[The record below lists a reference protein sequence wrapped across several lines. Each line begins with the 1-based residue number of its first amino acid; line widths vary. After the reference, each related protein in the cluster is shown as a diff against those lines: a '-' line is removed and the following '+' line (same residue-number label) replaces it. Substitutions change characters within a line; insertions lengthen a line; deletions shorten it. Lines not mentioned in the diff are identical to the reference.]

1 MPTINKNA
9 VFNPVEDLTKNILD
23 YVPRATTT
31 EFGVV
36 AIGSGI
42 NVDALGRIYLD
53 TQEYSDRL
61 DAIEAE
67 ATSTTQQL
75 ITNVVQA
82 ANSATADSVTALN
95 RANTITTTIEGKL
108 PVINTA
114 ITDANTATQNAVVAT
129 TNANKAASFA
139 NTQRGWSP
147 VLQAVEISSTLT
159 VLKCVGYVGGTG
171 TAPTNNVGMYC
182 TATGFTANSAQA
194 LNIKGNTGSL
204 TVGSVISGATASV
217 TNVGSATSAVLNFVL
232 PKGDVGNSFTPK
244 GSVTT
249 SSTLPSNAALGDAY
263 IVKDTNSIAMF
274 GTAGWVITA
283 LTFQNPTDVVVSI
296 NGNKGAISLDKT
308 WVGLDK
314 VNNTADLD
322 KPIST
327 ATQAALNLKADAAT
341 TVNTS
346 LLGQANGVATLD
358 SAGLVKSQQL
368 PSYVDDVLEFATK
381 SAFPTTGE
389 TGKIYVETAGNTTY
403 RWSGTAYV
411 KITSGEVSSVNGYAG
426 VVNLTKADVGLG
438 SVDNTADSSKTVA
451 KAAKLTTPRNIN
463 GVAFD
468 GSANITI
475 TDSTK
480 LPLGG
485 TAVAATKLATP
496 RNINGVAFDGST
508 DITLPMPTKAS
519 LGLGDVD
526 NTSDADK
533 PVSMATQAALD
544 SKANNVD
551 VTNQINTL
559 TSALAQKLDST
570 ATAVAANK
578 LATARSFITNLASSA
593 ESNFDG
599 SANNSH
605 GVTGILPITNG
616 GTGASTALSARF
628 NLKALSRTD
637 ITTATDFNTLI
648 ESGTY
653 TILVT
658 GSSNAPVSYW
668 GVLEVFGSD
677 TDKTGNSIR
686 ILQRFTVDDSPI
698 KRSYERM
705 LKGATWTAWSQLAYV
720 NSSIT
725 GNAATASSLATART
739 FALTGDAT
747 GSLTFDGTA
756 DVVTAL
762 TLANSGVT
770 AGTYK
775 SVTVDDKG
783 RVTGGNEVV
792 TGLITS
798 TTATSTANVA
808 TTNTNTFL
816 NIIETVGSAV
826 SSVGSSTQIT
836 GSGTVTV
843 ASDTA
848 GKITITGSQTI
859 TGNAATATKL
869 QTARTINGI
878 SFDGTANITIADNT
892 KLPNSG
898 GTVSGALNFANSTW
912 NTVGDDTQFGDV
924 DLSGILGI
932 RSNNTADYVG
942 LGFYMAGAN
951 KTAPT
956 ALLKVLA
963 SGEADL
969 NVPLNCYLLKGNAT
983 SATKLETARTINGT
997 NFDGTTNIT
1006 TTNWGT
1012 TRTLTIGSSGKSVN
1026 GSANVSWSLAEIGAA
1041 PENHTHDYLPTSG
1054 GTLSGDLSV
1063 TGTITASGNIT
1074 AFSDARL
1081 KDNITKI
1088 PDALNKLNQ
1097 LKGVTYT
1104 RKDLASDAH
1113 YAGLIAQ
1120 DVQKVLPEAV
1130 AVTEGDIIAVDYNG
1144 VIGLLVEAVKELE
1157 TKVAILEGK

>member
-75 ITNVVQA
+75 IANVVQA

-114 ITDANTATQNAVVAT
+114 ITDADTATRNAVVAT

-147 VLQAVEISSTLT
+147 VLQAVEVSPTLT

-204 TVGSVISGATASV
+204 TVGSVVSGATASV

-232 PKGDVGNSFTPK
+232 PKGDTGNSFTPK

-249 SSTLPSNAALGDAY
+249 SSALPSNAALGDAY

-283 LTFQNPTDVVVSI
+283 LTFQNPTDAVVSI

-341 TVNTS
+341 AVNTS

-381 SAFPTTGE
+381 SAFPATGA
-389 TGKIYVETAGNTTY
+389 TGKIYVETTGNTTY

-451 KAAKLTTPRNIN
+451 KADKLT
-463 GVAFD
+463 
-468 GSANITI
+468 
-475 TDSTK
+475 
-480 LPLGG
+480 
-485 TAVAATKLATP
+485 TP

-519 LGLGDVD
+519 LGLGDID
-526 NTSDADK
+526 NTSDANK

-551 VTNQINTL
+551 VTNQVNTL

-593 ESNFDG
+593 ASNFDG

-605 GVTGILPITNG
+605 GVVGILPITNG

-653 TILVT
+653 TILVS
-658 GSSNAPVSYW
+658 GSSNAPVPNY

-677 TDKTGNSIR
+677 TDKTDNSIR

-705 LKGATWTAWSQLAYV
+705 LQGATWTAWSQLAYV

-725 GNAATASSLATART
+725 GNAATA
-739 FALTGDAT
+739 
-747 GSLTFDGTA
+747 
-756 DVVTAL
+756 
-762 TLANSGVT
+762 
-770 AGTYK
+770 
-775 SVTVDDKG
+775 
-783 RVTGGNEVV
+783 
-792 TGLITS
+792 
-798 TTATSTANVA
+798 
-808 TTNTNTFL
+808 
-816 NIIETVGSAV
+816 
-826 SSVGSSTQIT
+826 
-836 GSGTVTV
+836 
-843 ASDTA
+843 
-848 GKITITGSQTI
+848 
-859 TGNAATATKL
+859 TKL
-869 QTARTINGI
+869 QTAITINGI

-912 NTVGDDTQFGDV
+912 NTVGNDSQFGDV

-932 RSNNTADYVG
+932 RSNNTAAYVG
-942 LGFYMAGAN
+942 LGFYMAGAD

-956 ALLKVLA
+956 ALFKVL
-963 SGEADL
+963 SNGEADL
-969 NVPLNCYLLKGNAT
+969 NVPLNCYSFKGNAS
-983 SATKLETARTINGT
+983 SATKLATPRTIAVTGAAT
-997 NFDGTTNIT
+997 GSASFDGSSNLNISTTVSFADISAKPTTLAGYGIT
-1006 TTNWGT
+1006 DAAKTTE
-1012 TRTLTIGSSGKSVN
+1012 TI
-1026 GSANVSWSLAEIGAA
+1026 ANVSNPALVYASGTIQILTLAANGVLTCNLA
-1041 PENHTHDYLPTSG
+1041 SG
-1054 GTLSGDLSV
+1054 QSMTVLVPATTYTLDLSNFTTANSFTAISSSKLCTLV
-1063 TGTITASGNIT
+1063 LINISGTMYLYGTTAG
-1074 AFSDARL
+1074 
-1081 KDNITKI
+1081 
-1088 PDALNKLNQ
+1088 
-1097 LKGVTYT
+1097 
-1104 RKDLASDAH
+1104 
-1113 YAGLIAQ
+1113 
-1120 DVQKVLPEAV
+1120 
-1130 AVTEGDIIAVDYNG
+1130 
-1144 VIGLLVEAVKELE
+1144 
-1157 TKVAILEGK
+1157 